1 MNSILNATIKFI
13 VIILTVIIVEN
24 PAAVGEWMAERDIAY
39 EAIWSEWLADNDEY
53 YID

>member
-13 VIILTVIIVEN
+13 VIILIVIIVED
-24 PAAVGEWMAERDIAY
+24 PGALGEWMAARDIAY
-39 EAIWSEWLADNDEY
+39 EAIWSEWLADNNEY